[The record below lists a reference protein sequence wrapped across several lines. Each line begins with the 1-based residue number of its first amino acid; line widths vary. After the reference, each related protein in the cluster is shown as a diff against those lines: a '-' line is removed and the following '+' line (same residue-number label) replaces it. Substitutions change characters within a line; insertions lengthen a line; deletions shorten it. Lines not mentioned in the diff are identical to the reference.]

1 MRNAQG
7 YLVITDPNSR
17 GPVEH
22 DTFTCH
28 HCNRIVVVPT
38 KAAPD
43 TVGGFCRM
51 CMKMVC
57 PSCVEGNC
65 TPFEKKMEAMEAQ
78 EHFRRALER

>member
-7 YLVITDPNSR
+7 YLVITDPTKT
-17 GPVEH
+17 VEC

-28 HCNRIVVVPT
+28 HCNRVVIVPP

-57 PSCVEGNC
+57 PLCVDKGC
-65 TPFEKKMEAMEAQ
+65 TPFEKQMEAE
-78 EHFRRALER
+78 ERRDRLLTAVGVTR